1 MSDAVLVALIGLAG
15 SGMGSVLGI
24 LVSSKLTQYRLEQ
37 LEKKVEVHNKVID
50 RVYKL
55 EGRTD
60 LQDEKIEEASR
71 RIDDLEN
78 FHKPGQEV
86 RA

>member
-1 MSDAVLVALIGLAG
+1 MSEEVLVALIGLAG
-15 SGMGSVLGI
+15 SGLGSVLGI

-55 EGRTD
+55 EERTE
-60 LQDEKIEEASR
+60 LQEEKIKAA
-71 RIDDLEN
+71 N
-78 FHKPGQEV
+78 
-86 RA
+86 

>member
-15 SGMGSVLGI
+15 SGLGSVLGI

-37 LEKKVEVHNKVID
+37 LEKKGEVHNQVID

-55 EGRTD
+55 EERTE
-60 LQDEKIEEASR
+60 LQEEKIKVANHRIGDLEEAV
-71 RIDDLEN
+71 
-78 FHKPGQEV
+78 K
-86 RA
+86 A